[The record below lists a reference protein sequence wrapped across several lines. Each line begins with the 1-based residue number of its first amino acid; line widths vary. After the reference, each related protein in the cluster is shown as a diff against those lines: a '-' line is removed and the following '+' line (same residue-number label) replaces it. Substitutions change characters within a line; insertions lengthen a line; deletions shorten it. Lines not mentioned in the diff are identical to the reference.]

1 MTKRLRFKDI
11 FRIHQYPSSVQWCI
25 CIMLIFRMQGAFEEA
40 RNFVERLEKSHRD
53 QNQKHLFK
61 LFPKSVGLF
70 SQLFEQD
77 FPGILCMTNGD
88 MSGHVQWTCGS
99 EMHTA
104 ALTII
109 LFLVDTQGTCS
120 KNVEQRHTTGTKSWH
135 LHKQENVAHRRK
147 YIPLISCSDTSPF
160 VPWYFSTCYTSA
172 NVAILSLCPLGDLL
186 AATCHSDKSL
196 HRLLQLWVVKFL
208 LAKSS
213 LITDQLIIQCY
224 FIWNIGYSSYV

>member
-1 MTKRLRFKDI
+1 MKNMTKRLRFKDI

-109 LFLVDTQGTCS
+109 LFSVDTQGTCS

-147 YIPLISCSDTSPF
+147 CIPLISCSDTSPF
-160 VPWYFSTCYTSA
+160 VP
-172 NVAILSLCPLGDLL
+172 
-186 AATCHSDKSL
+186 
-196 HRLLQLWVVKFL
+196 
-208 LAKSS
+208 
-213 LITDQLIIQCY
+213 
-224 FIWNIGYSSYV
+224 